1 MTFGPGRPAKPE
13 PQILGIRYL
22 EEGEADGP
30 RGHSAPIKALRDSHH
45 MIARL
50 LALGLPVGEVAYRTG
65 YSLTRVSTLKR
76 APAVQELIAHYR
88 AQVDEAYGN
97 STQEYFTYANQNRN
111 ASARM
116 INDKLMSGEPEDF
129 SVQQL
134 VAIHA
139 DFADRTGF
147 PKRSLAVNVN
157 LDFAAALD
165 RAIARSREV
174 ACEAVT
180 PPLPLLPTS
189 QQASP
194 PRAAGPGEPE
204 LAPWSPAPPP
214 EGQG

>member
-1 MTFGPGRPAKPE
+1 MTFGPGRPAKE
-13 PQILGIRYL
+13 PQVLGIRYL
-22 EEGEADGP
+22 EEGEAQATP

-50 LALGLPVGEVAYRTG
+50 LALGIPVGEVAYRTG

-88 AQVDEAYGN
+88 QQVDEAYGT

-134 VAIHA
+134 VSIHA

-165 RAIARSREV
+165 RAIARSRE
-174 ACEAVT
+174 AAEAVS
-180 PPLPLLPTS
+180 LLPPST
-189 QQASP
+189 QPASP

-204 LAPWSPAPPP
+204 FAPWSPAPPP